1 MIFIPC
7 NLVLLG
13 NDVQVTV
20 KSKQDH
26 DYGKKQENEK
36 KKMKTKQEE
45 KGKLTVIL
53 KISSFLIPDTLC
65 KHLSHD
71 FY

>member
-7 NLVLLG
+7 TYLG
-13 NDVQVTV
+13 NDVQVPV

-26 DYGKKQENEK
+26 DYGKKQESEK

-45 KGKLTVIL
+45 KGKFTVIL

>member
-1 MIFIPC
+1 MER
-7 NLVLLG
+7 
-13 NDVQVTV
+13 
-20 KSKQDH
+20 SKKVRRR
-26 DYGKKQENEK
+26 KK
-36 KKMKTKQEE
+36 KTKQEE

-71 FY
+71 FD

>member
-26 DYGKKQENEK
+26 DYGKKQESEK
-36 KKMKTKQEE
+36 KKRRQSKK
-45 KGKLTVIL
+45 KRVN
-53 KISSFLIPDTLC
+53 
-65 KHLSHD
+65 
-71 FY
+71 

>member
-26 DYGKKQENEK
+26 DYGKKQESEK
-36 KKMKTKQEE
+36 KKIKTKQEE

-65 KHLSHD
+65 KHLT
-71 FY
+71 F

>member
-26 DYGKKQENEK
+26 DYGKKQESEK
-36 KKMKTKQEE
+36 KKMNTKQEE